1 MRVMLSNK
9 SFNLEDQDH
18 FFKVASMEGKYEV
31 KDGVI
36 PDAGA
41 FLLSVLERILT
52 ENAVSPEAVEL
63 SDLLAFQVLTMSETG
78 EPVGPATTRHVFPLP
93 RKINGGT
100 KIQTFITDS
109 CKQSRDLMI
118 SKPKYLLMVVVREK
132 TTYMTHMDFDH
143 EKPVSLDLNPAGIFD
158 KQHTGEAVG
167 RVTAQVCGTIALVNR
182 ASHVC
187 RAGGLLWECHV
198 PHVPQISKDEK
209 DKDRVSVALF
219 RLNDE

>member
-1 MRVMLSNK
+1 MRVMLSNE
-9 SFNLEDQDH
+9 SFDLEDQEH
-18 FFKVASMEGKYEV
+18 FFKVASMEGKYVAE
-31 KDGVI
+31 DYVI

-52 ENAVSPEAVEL
+52 ENADSPEAVAL
-63 SDLLAFQVLTMSETG
+63 SDLFAFRVLKMHETG
-78 EPVGPATTRHVFPLP
+78 APSGETTTRRVFPLP
-93 RKINGGT
+93 SRIKGG
-100 KIQTFITDS
+100 KNIQTFITDS
-109 CKQSRDLMI
+109 CKQSRDLMV

-167 RVTAQVCGTIALVNR
+167 RVTAQVCGTIAVVSHE
-182 ASHVC
+182 SHVC
-187 RAGGLLWECHV
+187 RAGGVLWECR
-198 PHVPQISKDEK
+198 VPQISPDDK
-209 DKDRVSVALF
+209 DKDIVSVALF